1 MSTAHILLLAFS
13 ERLNVM
19 AKSVRTGRR
28 RPRQARA
35 RATCDAIFE
44 AAAQILEREGERA
57 FNTNRIAER
66 AGVSVGT
73 IYQYF
78 PDKEAILVAM
88 ARAEQARIA
97 AENVRIAARQSPHG
111 EMLRSSMRRLI
122 RAFEGRPA
130 TRRAVVKAVI
140 AHETAET
147 LGREIDRAAYLLP
160 GKRGMSRLDAFVLTR
175 AVVGVV
181 RAAVLEGYAGLNS
194 PGFEDALMRLV
205 RGYQKAGTAR

>member
-1 MSTAHILLLAFS
+1 MVKPA
-13 ERLNVM
+13 
-19 AKSVRTGRR
+19 RTGRR
-28 RPRQARA
+28 RPRQTRA
-35 RATCDAIFE
+35 RETCAAIFE

-88 ARAEQARIA
+88 ARAEQERIA
-97 AENVRIAARQSPHG
+97 AENVRIAARPASHR
-111 EMLRSSMRRLI
+111 EMLRSSLRRFI

-130 TRRAVVKAVI
+130 TRRAAVKAVI
-140 AHETAET
+140 AHEAAET

-160 GKRGMSRLDAFVLTR
+160 ARRGMSRVDAFVVTR

-181 RAAVLEGYAGLNS
+181 RAAVLEGYGGLNT

-205 RGYQKAGTAR
+205 RGYQMAGPARRRAVAP

>member
-1 MSTAHILLLAFS
+1 
-13 ERLNVM
+13 M
-19 AKSVRTGRR
+19 AKLARAGRR

-35 RATCDAIFE
+35 RETCEAIFE
-44 AAAQILEREGERA
+44 AAAQILEREGECA

-88 ARAEQARIA
+88 ARAEQQGIA
-97 AENVRIAARQSPHG
+97 AENVRTAARPSSYDD
-111 EMLRSSMRRLI
+111 MLRSSLRRFI

-140 AHETAET
+140 AHEAAET
-147 LGREIDRAAYLLP
+147 LGRDIDRAAYLLP
-160 GKRGMSRLDAFVLTR
+160 TKHGMSRLDAFVLTR
-175 AVVGVV
+175 AVVGAV
-181 RAAVLEGYAGLNS
+181 RAAVLEGYRGLNA
-194 PGFEDALMRLV
+194 PGFEEALMRLV
-205 RGYQKAGTAR
+205 RGYQKVGPAR